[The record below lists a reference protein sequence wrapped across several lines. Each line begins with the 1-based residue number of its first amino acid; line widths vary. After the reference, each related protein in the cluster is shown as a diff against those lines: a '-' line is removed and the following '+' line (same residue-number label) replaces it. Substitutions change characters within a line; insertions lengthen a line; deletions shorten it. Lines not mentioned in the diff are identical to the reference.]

1 MEYNEKI
8 KYLDIV
14 IKNIENT
21 EMFVIENILSK
32 ETKLSFD
39 EINEIELDLISFGSK
54 DKSNLYELLNPEN
67 KSTRWLKLTEEGEK
81 LKSSEKG
88 FEKYKKN
95 LEKTPMT
102 KFEKWSLLL
111 IILTIIIN
119 LIQWNYSSTLK
130 SDLES
135 CTSELDS
142 LKTELY
148 SKENIKI
155 ENNGKTLNKSLETK
169 KESE

>member
-1 MEYNEKI
+1 
-8 KYLDIV
+8 
-14 IKNIENT
+14 
-21 EMFVIENILSK
+21 
-32 ETKLSFD
+32 
-39 EINEIELDLISFGSK
+39 
-54 DKSNLYELLNPEN
+54 
-67 KSTRWLKLTEEGEK
+67 
-81 LKSSEKG
+81 
-88 FEKYKKN
+88 
-95 LEKTPMT
+95 MT

-130 SDLES
+130 ADLES

-148 SKENIKI
+148 SKKNIKI